1 VKIGPSSCGAA
12 EIASV
17 VVQYNTMV
25 DNLGPSN
32 IQFSCES
39 HDNRAERNILVRSLM
54 GRANITGFSLTGAN
68 NVAVDNLGW
77 DSSEVVDTGAG
88 VVDGGGNIM
97 RDPLFLDAMARDFH
111 VTDEIAKMYGAYA
124 P

>member
-1 VKIGPSSCGAA
+1 
-12 EIASV
+12 
-17 VVQYNTMV
+17 VQLNTMV

-39 HDNRAERNILVRSLM
+39 HDNRAERNLLVHSLA
-54 GRANITGFSLTGAN
+54 GRANITAFSLTGAN

-77 DSSEVVDTGAG
+77 DSSEVVEGGTGI
-88 VVDGGGNIM
+88 VDGGGNIM
-97 RDPLFLDAMARDFH
+97 RDPLFVDAPNRDFH
-111 VTDEIAKMYGAYA
+111 VTDPTASLDGAYA